1 MTHHNISHL
10 LLDITKNENQ
20 DIRIQLEKVI
30 NDFLV
35 NDFNSL
41 ISILYTVDVN
51 EEELKNMLQKNQG
64 KDAAVV
70 IVDMLIRRQ
79 MQKINSRSQFK
90 SGTDIPEE
98 EQW

>member
-30 NDFLV
+30 NDLLV

-51 EEELKNMLQKNQG
+51 EEELKNMLQINQG

-79 MQKINSRSQFK
+79 IQKINTRSQFK